1 MASKVLVK
9 WLKREFSVDVVKAAV
24 LYGVQ
29 KLGYDQPTVD
39 QSSILQ
45 DIILANTTING
56 QAWNGS
62 HQTNSKLEA
71 T

>member
-9 WLKREFSVDVVKAAV
+9 RLKREFSVDVVKAAV

-45 DIILANTTING
+45 DNIFANTTNG
-56 QAWNGS
+56 QA
-62 HQTNSKLEA
+62 
-71 T
+71 